1 MSDKIVISFDDEKPG
16 KSEEKIIIDFKPVE
30 KINHS
35 EVIQNSLVNSFYKGN
50 SHLTGYNAGEF
61 KYPEGI
67 ESGFRKLYSLKL
79 NDTFL
84 NSILLNNKFIILS
97 SANGNVYFI
106 DRFKGELF
114 SKCILKEDAFEK
126 TGLVIENKIY
136 LNSVK
141 SLYRFDELE
150 NSFKENKL
158 YESKDNFYIWSNL
171 NKAGNSVI
179 FLEYSPE
186 LKSAYL
192 AGYSLFPNESE
203 EQKKISRGK
212 EFQVLHYLSDSVI
225 TQGDFVFIFCDNKII
240 KFYFKDLSFKEYELK
255 FNICPDT
262 NFLYLDGKIYF
273 NNKNNELF
281 YFDVLNE
288 DMKFTGIKCGYI
300 NSLSAFSD
308 NLFIGTLDG
317 WYLYKT
323 SGFLLFSYEDIAE
336 NKIESLNKYILVVS
350 KENKI
355 IFHNLNKFQE
365 AEGFSVSS
373 GNSGS
378 DSDKIVSVRIGDEA
392 VFVLSKNG
400 IIEAFNNDKLNLLLD

>member
-1 MSDKIVISFDDEKPG
+1 MPEKIVISFDDEKSE
-16 KSEEKIIIDFKPVE
+16 KSEKKIIIDFKPVE

-114 SKCILKEDAFEK
+114 SKCILKDEAFEK
-126 TGLVIENKIY
+126 TGIVIENKVY

-141 SLYRFDELE
+141 SLYRFDELK
-150 NSFKENKL
+150 NSFKEYKF
-158 YESKDNFYIWSNL
+158 YESKDNYYIWSNL
-171 NKAGNSVI
+171 NKTGNDII

-192 AGYSLFPNESE
+192 AGYTLSLKENEG
-203 EQKKISRGK
+203 QKISRGK
-212 EFQVLHYLSDSVI
+212 EFSVFHYLSDSVI
-225 TQGDFVFIFCDNKII
+225 TQEDSVFVFCDNKII
-240 KFYFKDLSFKEYELK
+240 KFCVKNFSCKEYELK
-255 FNICPDT
+255 FNIGPDT

-281 YFDVLNE
+281 YFDDLNE
-288 DMKFTGIKCGYI
+288 DIKFTGIKCGYI
-300 NSLSAFSD
+300 NSLSAFND
-308 NLFIGTLDG
+308 NLFIGTLNG

-323 SGFLLFSYEDIAE
+323 SGVLLFSYEDIAE
-336 NKIESLNKYILVVS
+336 NKIESLNKYMLVVS

-355 IFHNLNKFQE
+355 VFHNLNKFQE

-373 GNSGS
+373 RGA
-378 DSDKIVSVRIGDEA
+378 DSNKIVSARIGDDE
-392 VFVLSKNG
+392 VFVLSKSG
-400 IIEAFNNDKLNLLLD
+400 IVEAFSNDKLNLII